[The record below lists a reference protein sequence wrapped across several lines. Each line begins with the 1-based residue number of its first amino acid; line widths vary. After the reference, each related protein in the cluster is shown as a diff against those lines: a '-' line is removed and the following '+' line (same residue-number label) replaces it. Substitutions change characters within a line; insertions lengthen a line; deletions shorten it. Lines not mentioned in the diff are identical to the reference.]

1 MTLVEKDLALQI
13 AVQSL
18 AVSVQV
24 EPLVEEKLT
33 LAITV
38 ALLEIS
44 RSASHLQ
51 HWQIASILRG
61 NARGPAQSL
70 RGEVGSAE
78 NVAQSNAYLL
88 HALLQDDSYKTAF
101 HPGQLI
107 VPVCLAVAQSLNST
121 GGDLRAAIRISYEV
135 ACRLADI
142 FLPEVP
148 SRGWRVTPLLA
159 PMVSAAATILL
170 LAPGDPIRLAKSI
183 NLAAAG
189 IGGSMHTTRGGNQW
203 QTQAALQIPSGMFAA
218 KLVDADLGGHGGG
231 LDSQFGAL
239 DQFLGRRSYS
249 LSASS
254 SLLPEVTFKL
264 YPAPMFAQA
273 VLQACEKISISEG
286 FYVSE
291 ITVFL
296 SEFAHSYG
304 GKNREESAIASLEN
318 LVSKKLES
326 IFEDRSWDSNAL
338 GCKNIKVSPD
348 KELTDH
354 EARIELRNSKGEK
367 IEFKASSAPSR
378 LEPEAMIA
386 RYSDFPADLVKKLV
400 KSVNDLGHGGNL
412 VNLQRCWEEVDQ
424 GAKEQEL
431 CKNEKKVRRKGE

>member
-1 MTLVEKDLALQI
+1 MTLVEKDLAFQ
-13 AVQSL
+13 VVEQSL
-18 AVSVQV
+18 AASTQV
-24 EPLVEEKLT
+24 EPLIEEKLT
-33 LAITV
+33 LAITI

-61 NARGPAQSL
+61 DTRGPAQSL
-70 RGEVGSAE
+70 RGETGSSE
-78 NVAQSNAYLL
+78 NIAQSNAYLL

-107 VPVCLAVAQSLNST
+107 LPVCLAVAQSLNSS
-121 GGDLRAAIRISYEV
+121 GGNFRAAVRISYEV

-142 FLPEVP
+142 FLPEVA

-159 PMVSAAATILL
+159 PMVSAIATISL
-170 LAPGDPIRLAKSI
+170 LAPADPIKLAKSI

-203 QTQAALQIPSGMFAA
+203 QTQSALQIPSGMFAA
-218 KLVDADLGGHGGG
+218 KLVDADLGGNGGG

-249 LSASS
+249 LSTNT

-273 VLQACEKISISEG
+273 VLQACDKITISED
-286 FYVSE
+286 FHISE
-291 ITVFL
+291 VNVYL

-318 LVSKKLES
+318 LVFKKLKS
-326 IFEDRSWDSNAL
+326 VIKDRSLSIDGSNW
-338 GCKNIKVSPD
+338 NSIKVRPD
-348 KELTDH
+348 KQLTDH
-354 EARIELRNSKGEK
+354 EARVELGNLKGEK
-367 IEFKASSAPSR
+367 IVFEASSAPSR
-378 LEPEAMIA
+378 LEPEEIIA
-386 RYSDFPADLVKKLV
+386 RYSDFPADLVKNLITTV
-400 KSVNDLGHGGNL
+400 DALASGENL

-424 GAKEQEL
+424 GAREQKL
-431 CKNEKKVRRKGE
+431 CKNNEKVRSQSE